1 MKVDMKDIN
10 LGLFAMG
17 LEHFI
22 IARAENIVDNG
33 YKTRWKEEEYY
44 TILVEKLP
52 TKVSGKQ
59 TA

>member
-1 MKVDMKDIN
+1 MKVIN